1 MSNND
6 NLLNRQTWKRIL
18 CVAPHIPSHPA
29 LCGITGSLLAVRV
42 LFVNVLPCIS
52 GLFAS
57 FAHLLVQVITTAPPM
72 SPLLVA
78 VHKPSMWTES
88 FVQQNIRWT
97 KTSCWSQRT
106 QRQRASQAKP
116 SETTSDLCSLARQAR
131 RTTEHDSGSLRTPF
145 LGLRYPR
152 PGFGPA
158 LQQCLALDLVW
169 SLNQPALGTKMGTRV
184 LSRRRGIFL
193 SGAFPVGGQP
203 CVSKPHSAIAPAS
216 VRGLRLARAATHEA
230 APEKIMR
237 YFHLG
242 GVLKYGR

>member
-29 LCGITGSLLAVRV
+29 LCGITGRLLAVRV

-57 FAHLLVQVITTAPPM
+57 FAHLLVQIITTAPPM

-78 VHKPSMWTES
+78 VHKPSMWTER

-131 RTTEHDSGSLRTPF
+131 RTTEHDSLSSAWFWPCSTAVPG
-145 LGLRYPR
+145 PR
-152 PGFGPA
+152 PGLVAEPTGSGHQDGPPRA
-158 LQQCLALDLVW
+158 
-169 SLNQPALGTKMGTRV
+169 QPSARN
-184 LSRRRGIFL
+184 
-193 SGAFPVGGQP
+193 FPVGGFS
-203 CVSKPHSAIAPAS
+203 CRGPA
-216 VRGLRLARAATHEA
+216 V
-230 APEKIMR
+230 
-237 YFHLG
+237 
-242 GVLKYGR
+242 